1 MLVHIGSRSAGW
13 KMKKALEDA
22 IPGMAGFGE
31 KGPLGGRPLTK
42 RIIPRPKESADVS
55 KESAFPGG
63 GTHGWR
69 GLLAGRWEASQVGRR
84 SENVVSWKMSVHQVM
99 TVRQEKGK

>member
-42 RIIPRPKESADVS
+42 RIIP
-55 KESAFPGG
+55 G
-63 GTHGWR
+63 
-69 GLLAGRWEASQVGRR
+69 
-84 SENVVSWKMSVHQVM
+84 
-99 TVRQEKGK
+99 

>member
-1 MLVHIGSRSAGW
+1 MEKEKSPGRRYSRDGRLWGEGASGGTSAD
-13 KMKKALEDA
+13 KAD
-22 IPGMAGFGE
+22 
-31 KGPLGGRPLTK
+31 
-42 RIIPRPKESADVS
+42 IPRPKESADIS

-84 SENVVSWKMSVHQVM
+84 SENGVSWKMSVHQVM